1 MTQEDDH
8 RSDFEGIMEGLRKA
22 LAYQE
27 GRLDPET
34 VRVHHAR
41 APAGVDVKSI
51 RARLGLS
58 QAGFAQRFGFA
69 KRTVQDWEQRRRRPE
84 ASARV
89 LLTII
94 DREPEAVE
102 RALTG
107 ARDEQLSSRIA
118 AARLPG

>member
-1 MTQEDDH
+1 MSMDVDD
-8 RSDFEGIMEGLRKA
+8 RSDFQRIMDGLQEAVDYVEGKPGA
-22 LAYQE
+22 AD
-27 GRLDPET
+27 G
-34 VRVHHAR
+34 VRVHHPR
-41 APAGVDVKSI
+41 AAEAVDVKSI

-102 RALTG
+102 RALR
-107 ARDEQLSSRIA
+107 AL
-118 AARLPG
+118 